1 MLVMIK
7 KITTSLL
14 ALYFLTGSVL
24 LPLGDFSLMK
34 ELPKMYKAYQKLA
47 PHEEQ
52 DIFDFV
58 GDYLLNGKAILG
70 HNKHDTPESSQSG
83 VQYQHAAS
91 FCSMVVVHFQL
102 NVVAVSEHTIIHKQ
116 TNLPVNTSD
125 FHPELFRPPL
135 AGIA

>member
-1 MLVMIK
+1 MPVMIK

-14 ALYFLTGSVL
+14 ALYFLTGSML

-34 ELPKMYKAYQKLA
+34 DLPQMYKAYQKLA

-52 DIFDFV
+52 DVFDFV

-70 HNKHDTPESSQSG
+70 HNKHDAPEQSQSG

-91 FCSMVVVHFQL
+91 FCSMLVVPFQL
-102 NVVAVSEHTIIHKQ
+102 NLVAVSEHTIIHKQ

-135 AGIA
+135 AIA

>member
-1 MLVMIK
+1 MVK
-7 KITTSLL
+7 KISTSLL
-14 ALYFLTGSVL
+14 TLYFLTGSML

-34 ELPKMYKAYQKLA
+34 DLPQMYKAYQKLA

-52 DIFDFV
+52 DVFDFV

-70 HNKHDTPESSQSG
+70 HNKHDAPESSQSG
-83 VQYQHAAS
+83 VQYQHSAG
-91 FCSMVVVHFQL
+91 FCSILVVHFQL
-102 NVVAVSEHTIIHKQ
+102 NAVAVNEHEIIHKQ

-135 AGIA
+135 AVIA